1 MAKKKKIYKVGI
13 DSETYAISLVE
24 SPAIEETLVAL
35 EEQKPIKI
43 QLADE
48 EKYMVYSAVLVPD
61 KPIYR
66 RNEDGDE
73 FYIEFTKESIEK
85 MAQEYLMNYRQN
97 EITLDHAT
105 MANDITLVESWIKTD
120 MYKDK
125 SVAIGLSEDL
135 PIGTWIAGLK
145 VNQIDAWNRIKNG
158 ELRGFSVESMISLEE
173 FSKQEQN
180 TNNMSIETNDN
191 MFWDKMKNILSE
203 VFTSL
208 SMSKKDEADIES
220 SETYKITPESAA
232 KELEAILS
240 KDSDDKSYPLSAMTD
255 PLNIELAN
263 QSGFTSVEAYLDE
276 VYAIKTDGYTS
287 GTSAQ
292 ANFEENALPT
302 EPTVEPNTITVQVQP
317 LTEEEKSTIEEGI
330 KSGATEAPK
339 VEEKPQENNAH
350 LEELINSLKEEINAL
365 KEMNNGLND
374 KVKELSKEPS
384 TKPVNTNAKPSGAS
398 TYSAWREQMRS
409 MIG

>member
-1 MAKKKKIYKVGI
+1 MAKKIKKYKVGI

-35 EEQKPIKI
+35 EEQKPIKV

-48 EKYMVYSAVLVPD
+48 DKYMVYSAVLVPD
-61 KPIYR
+61 RPIFR

-97 EITLDHAT
+97 EITLDHET

-180 TNNMSIETNDN
+180 TNNMNIETND
-191 MFWDKMKNILSE
+191 MFWDKLKNILKDT
-203 VFTSL
+203 F
-208 SMSKKDEADIES
+208 SKK
-220 SETYKITPESAA
+220 
-232 KELEAILS
+232 
-240 KDSDDKSYPLSAMTD
+240 
-255 PLNIELAN
+255 
-263 QSGFTSVEAYLDE
+263 VE
-276 VYAIKTDGYTS
+276 
-287 GTSAQ
+287 
-292 ANFEENALPT
+292 
-302 EPTVEPNTITVQVQP
+302 EPTVEELAANSGFTNVEDYQKEVEAVKAELEEQNAEEPTVGSTVEPTVEEPKPAEEPNVDEPVV
-317 LTEEEKSTIEEGI
+317 EE
-330 KSGATEAPK
+330 PK
-339 VEEKPQENNAH
+339 VEEKPKEDNTKH
-350 LEELINSLKEEINAL
+350 LEELIGSLKEEINAL
-365 KEMNNGLND
+365 KEMNSGLND

-384 TKPVNTNAKPSGAS
+384 AKPVNTNAKPSAAD
-398 TYSAWREQMRS
+398 TYSAWREQLRS

>member
-1 MAKKKKIYKVGI
+1 MAKKIKKYKVGI

-35 EEQKPIKI
+35 EEQKPIKV

-97 EITLDHAT
+97 EITLDHET

-180 TNNMSIETNDN
+180 TNNMNIETND
-191 MFWDKMKNILSE
+191 MFWDKLKNILKDT
-203 VFTSL
+203 F
-208 SMSKKDEADIES
+208 SKKVEES
-220 SETYKITPESAA
+220 TI
-232 KELEAILS
+232 
-240 KDSDDKSYPLSAMTD
+240 D
-255 PLNIELAN
+255 ELAAN
-263 QSGFTSVEAYLDE
+263 SGFTNVEDYQKEVEAINAEL
-276 VYAIKTDGYTS
+276 
-287 GTSAQ
+287 
-292 ANFEENALPT
+292 EEQNAEEPAV
-302 EPTVEPNTITVQVQP
+302 EPTVEPTV
-317 LTEEEKSTIEEGI
+317 EEPKPAEEP
-330 KSGATEAPK
+330 KVEEPVVEEPK
-339 VEEKPQENNAH
+339 VEEKPKDDNTKH
-350 LEELINSLKEEINAL
+350 LEELIGSLKEEINAL
-365 KEMNNGLND
+365 KEMNSGLND

-384 TKPVNTNAKPSGAS
+384 AKPVNTNAKPSAAD

>member
-1 MAKKKKIYKVGI
+1 
-13 DSETYAISLVE
+13 
-24 SPAIEETLVAL
+24 
-35 EEQKPIKI
+35 
-43 QLADE
+43 
-48 EKYMVYSAVLVPD
+48 
-61 KPIYR
+61 
-66 RNEDGDE
+66 
-73 FYIEFTKESIEK
+73 
-85 MAQEYLMNYRQN
+85 
-97 EITLDHAT
+97 
-105 MANDITLVESWIKTD
+105 
-120 MYKDK
+120 
-125 SVAIGLSEDL
+125 
-135 PIGTWIAGLK
+135 
-145 VNQIDAWNRIKNG
+145 
-158 ELRGFSVESMISLEE
+158 
-173 FSKQEQN
+173 
-180 TNNMSIETNDN
+180 MSIETNDN

-276 VYAIKTDGYTS
+276 VYTIK
-287 GTSAQ
+287 AEL
-292 ANFEENALPT
+292 EENAQPT

-398 TYSAWREQMRS
+398 TYSAWREQMRN

>member
-35 EEQKPIKI
+35 EEQKPIKV

-61 KPIYR
+61 KPIFR
-66 RNEDGDE
+66 RNDDGDE

-97 EITLDHAT
+97 EITLDHET

-180 TNNMSIETNDN
+180 TNNMNIETND
-191 MFWDKMKNILSE
+191 MFWDKLKNILKDT
-203 VFTSL
+203 F
-208 SMSKKDEADIES
+208 SKKVEEPTV
-220 SETYKITPESAA
+220 E
-232 KELEAILS
+232 
-240 KDSDDKSYPLSAMTD
+240 
-255 PLNIELAN
+255 ELAAN
-263 QSGFTSVEAYLDE
+263 SGFTNVEDYQKEVEAVKAEL
-276 VYAIKTDGYTS
+276 
-287 GTSAQ
+287 
-292 ANFEENALPT
+292 EEQNAEEPAV
-302 EPTVEPNTITVQVQP
+302 EPTVEPTV
-317 LTEEEKSTIEEGI
+317 EEPKPAEEP
-330 KSGATEAPK
+330 KVDEPTVEEPK
-339 VEEKPQENNAH
+339 VEEKPKDDNTKH
-350 LEELINSLKEEINAL
+350 LEELIGSLKEEINAL
-365 KEMNNGLND
+365 KEMNSGLND

-384 TKPVNTNAKPSGAS
+384 AKPVNTNAKPSAAD

>member
-1 MAKKKKIYKVGI
+1 MTKKKKIYKVGI

-35 EEQKPIKI
+35 EEQKPIKV

-61 KPIYR
+61 KPIFR

-97 EITLDHAT
+97 EITLDHET

-180 TNNMSIETNDN
+180 TNNMNIETND
-191 MFWDKMKNILSE
+191 MFWDKLKNILKDT
-203 VFTSL
+203 F
-208 SMSKKDEADIES
+208 SKKVEES
-220 SETYKITPESAA
+220 TI
-232 KELEAILS
+232 
-240 KDSDDKSYPLSAMTD
+240 D
-255 PLNIELAN
+255 ELASN
-263 QSGFTSVEAYLDE
+263 SGFTNIEDYQKEVEAINAEL
-276 VYAIKTDGYTS
+276 
-287 GTSAQ
+287 
-292 ANFEENALPT
+292 EEHNSEEPAV
-302 EPTVEPNTITVQVQP
+302 EPTVEPTVEEP
-317 LTEEEKSTIEEGI
+317 KPTEEPKVDEPVVEE
-330 KSGATEAPK
+330 PK
-339 VEEKPQENNAH
+339 VEEKPKEDNTKH
-350 LEELINSLKEEINAL
+350 LEELIGSLKEEINAL
-365 KEMNNGLND
+365 KEMNSGLND

-384 TKPVNTNAKPSGAS
+384 AKPVNTNAKPSAAD
-398 TYSAWREQMRS
+398 TYSAWREQLRS

>member
-1 MAKKKKIYKVGI
+1 MTKKKKIYKVGI

-35 EEQKPIKI
+35 EEQKPIKV

-61 KPIYR
+61 KPIFR

-97 EITLDHAT
+97 EITLDHET

-180 TNNMSIETNDN
+180 TNNMNIETND
-191 MFWDKMKNILSE
+191 MFWDKLKNILKDT
-203 VFTSL
+203 F
-208 SMSKKDEADIES
+208 SKK
-220 SETYKITPESAA
+220 
-232 KELEAILS
+232 
-240 KDSDDKSYPLSAMTD
+240 
-255 PLNIELAN
+255 
-263 QSGFTSVEAYLDE
+263 VE
-276 VYAIKTDGYTS
+276 
-287 GTSAQ
+287 
-292 ANFEENALPT
+292 
-302 EPTVEPNTITVQVQP
+302 EPTVEELAVNSGFTNVEEYEKEVEAVKEELEEQNAPTEPQAQEPTVETP
-317 LTEEEKSTIEEGI
+317 KTEEQVTEEPNVEES
-330 KSGATEAPK
+330 KPTEETPK
-339 VEEKPQENNAH
+339 TEEKPQENNKH

-384 TKPVNTNAKPSGAS
+384 TKPVNTNAKPSAAD
-398 TYSAWREQMRS
+398 TYSAWREQLRN
-409 MIG
+409 MIR

>member
-1 MAKKKKIYKVGI
+1 MAKKIKKYKVGI

-35 EEQKPIKI
+35 EEQKPIKV

-66 RNEDGDE
+66 RNDDGDE

-97 EITLDHAT
+97 EITLDHET

-180 TNNMSIETNDN
+180 TNNMNIETND
-191 MFWDKMKNILSE
+191 MFWDKLKNILKDT
-203 VFTSL
+203 F
-208 SMSKKDEADIES
+208 SKKVEEPTIE
-220 SETYKITPESAA
+220 
-232 KELEAILS
+232 
-240 KDSDDKSYPLSAMTD
+240 
-255 PLNIELAN
+255 ELAAN
-263 QSGFTSVEAYLDE
+263 SGFTNVEEYQKEVEA
-276 VYAIKTDGYTS
+276 IK
-287 GTSAQ
+287 
-292 ANFEENALPT
+292 EELEEQNAEEPAV
-302 EPTVEPNTITVQVQP
+302 EPTVEPTV
-317 LTEEEKSTIEEGI
+317 EEPKPSEEP
-330 KSGATEAPK
+330 KVDEPVVEEPK
-339 VEEKPQENNAH
+339 VEDKPKEDNTKH
-350 LEELINSLKEEINAL
+350 LEELIGSLKEEINAL
-365 KEMNNGLND
+365 KEMNSGLND

-384 TKPVNTNAKPSGAS
+384 AKPVNTNAKPSAAD